1 MDETLRRF
9 GAALP
14 EGLDRF
20 ARDLR
25 RNVHAAIGAA
35 ARRAEL
41 VTREDFEVQTAV
53 LNRTRARLDALEARI
68 ATLEEAIARNS
79 GAAGTRGSGDPPSD

>member
-1 MDETLRRF
+1 MDDTLRRL

-41 VTREDFEVQTAV
+41 VTRADFEVQTAV
-53 LNRTRARLDALEARI
+53 LNRTRAKVEALEARL
-68 ATLEEAIARNS
+68 ASLEAIVAGTSGNS
-79 GAAGTRGSGDPPSD
+79 GASPPGDPAPG